1 MRAMPSV
8 LAGIASLLAASVAA
22 LPGCNMAVPA
32 LYVIQGPNKKPADF
46 TLPEDRKLVV
56 FVDDRENVVSRLQL
70 RAQIADD
77 VGTRLRQ
84 EELVRDVV
92 SGRELIA
99 YVRRV
104 ETSSRRVPIDELG
117 KVVGADLVLYVEM
130 DSFSLSA
137 DGASAT
143 PVATGFVKVVDLKER
158 RRSFP
163 ADGGDPRGFPVSSE
177 VKNMD
182 QEMYRTSAARRKA
195 EDLLAKTFAED
206 VARIFYEHDP
216 KNFGGGVS
224 EFRR

>member
-1 MRAMPSV
+1 MRA
-8 LAGIASLLAASVAA
+8 LATIAVALAVPAALLAA
-22 LPGCNMAVPA
+22 GCNLAVPA
-32 LYVIQGPNKKPADF
+32 LYVIQGPNKRPAQF

-70 RAQIADD
+70 RAQLADD
-77 VGTRLRQ
+77 AGTRIQQ
-84 EELVRDVV
+84 EELVREVV

-104 ETSSRRVPIDELG
+104 ETASKRVPIDELG

-130 DSFSLSA
+130 EAFSLSA

-143 PVATGFVKVVDLKER
+143 PVASAYVKVIDLKEKR
-158 RRSFP
+158 RIFP
-163 ADGGDPRGFPVSSE
+163 ADGGDPRGFPVSTE

-182 QEMYRTSAARRKA
+182 VDMYRTSAARRKA
-195 EDLLAKTFAED
+195 EELLEKQFAEE
-206 VARIFYEHDP
+206 VARLFYEHDP